1 MISWKSYQEILF
13 LKICKLV
20 KLMLFCRNI
29 VTSNLIFFI
38 VVLLGQ
44 ENFVVAQNNLLKT
57 ESIRKKLYE
66 RMDERKKSKTLNKVS
81 DKIFSGIFSRVADS
95 GSVWIRIDNRS
106 KYRKWTFKLSK
117 SNLNLQRQE
126 VRVWLKYVSPKLSIS
141 HGKEYNEWFLK
152 KSAYELQKMFYNRQ
166 VRVFYDYSE
175 NLYRLD
181 GMLWSGGTNIN
192 LWLIRNGWSFYLLG
206 GALPPEHEE
215 FIAAENE
222 ARNKKLGLWK
232 EELQKD

>member
-1 MISWKSYQEILF
+1 MLF
-13 LKICKLV
+13 WETQLEVLFQNLKKLV
-20 KLMLFCRNI
+20 KIMYFCRI
-29 VTSNLIFFI
+29 IIIANLIFFI
-38 VVLLGQ
+38 SPLGQ
-44 ENFVVAQNNLLKT
+44 KQLLIAQSNLLKT
-57 ESIRKKLYE
+57 ESIRKKLYD
-66 RMDERKKSKTLNKVS
+66 RMDEKKNSKILSRVS
-81 DKIFSGIFSRVADS
+81 EKMFSGIFSRVTDS
-95 GSVWIRIDNRS
+95 ESVWIRIDNRS

-166 VRVFYDYSE
+166 VKVVYDYSE

-181 GMLWSGGTNIN
+181 GILWSGGTNIN

-206 GALPPEHEE
+206 GKHPPEHEE
-215 FIAAENE
+215 FFAAENE
-222 ARNKKLGLWK
+222 ARDKKLGLWK
-232 EELQKD
+232 EELQND